1 MFRNNNI
8 IFNKIHNKIMTY
20 INVFGPAVLN
30 GILGDI
36 DSAQIVIVQSHNMLS
51 NIVLLQY
58 LFHPK

>member
-1 MFRNNNI
+1 
-8 IFNKIHNKIMTY
+8 MTY